1 MMSVISTFLLVL
13 VQDVSSRSSV
23 RTGGSVKPI
32 SVSIP
37 SRAGTGSEAME
48 NKYLQITSLC
58 VFLNIYSTGQKFGHT
73 YPFIGFSLFS
83 LFSTL

>member
-1 MMSVISTFLLVL
+1 MLNTFLLVL

-23 RTGGSVKPI
+23 RMGGSVKPI

-48 NKYLQITSLC
+48 N
-58 VFLNIYSTGQKFGHT
+58 
-73 YPFIGFSLFS
+73 
-83 LFSTL
+83 